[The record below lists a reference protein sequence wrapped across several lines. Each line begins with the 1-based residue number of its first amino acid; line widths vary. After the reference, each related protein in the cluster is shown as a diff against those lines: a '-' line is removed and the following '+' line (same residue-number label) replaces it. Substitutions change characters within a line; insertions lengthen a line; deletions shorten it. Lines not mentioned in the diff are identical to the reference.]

1 MLSVST
7 SDVRG
12 SVNESVL
19 DLDLSRLN
27 VDNLNL
33 NDLQLNVS
41 GFDISGSGFNM
52 EGVGRGEERSLFG
65 LDRDESKEKGEGGIG
80 VAF

>member
-33 NDLQLNVS
+33 NALQLNVS
-41 GFDISGSGFNM
+41 GLDIN
-52 EGVGRGEERSLFG
+52 GRGFFAERGGREDDKGLFAVDGVENEQGNTG
-65 LDRDESKEKGEGGIG
+65 L
-80 VAF
+80 AF